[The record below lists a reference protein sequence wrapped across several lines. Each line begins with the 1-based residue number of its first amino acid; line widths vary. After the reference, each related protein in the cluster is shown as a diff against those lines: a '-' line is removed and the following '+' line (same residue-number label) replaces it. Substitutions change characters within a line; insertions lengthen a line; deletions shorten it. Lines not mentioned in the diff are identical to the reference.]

1 MIYLTLVRNID
12 GAGFIQYFNVLGYSK
27 PVSHQDL
34 RNLTKAE
41 WEERLTPEQFSVCRE
56 QCTEPVSSTLHET
69 QLHTRIIT
77 PISEEF

>member
-1 MIYLTLVRNID
+1 MSYTCTCD
-12 GAGFIQYFNVLGYSK
+12 WAGFIQYFEFPGYSR

-56 QCTEPVSSTLHET
+56 QCTEPVSLTLLDT
-69 QLHTRIIT
+69 QFHTRIIN